1 MADLYNLDAE
11 LQQGLLGTEDDNAH
25 LVNTAISTDEEQ
37 PNHHSTPHTTSMEQD
52 DDDDDEM
59 EASTSG
65 YQSMSTVPVAL
76 REAAMERQKNRRGGD
91 QRHDDNE
98 SDDGTNVQNQPNKGH
113 WDTSKTDSYLFD
125 TLQQQQQQEEKRNYE
140 KQLQNL
146 PYTHLYQA
154 WTQER
159 QAPELLPYPYE
170 TIQHIREGL
179 IRYENYTFQDQQ
191 QQQQP
196 GDVNHHGRRRG
207 RHTNENLN
215 ALMESLLRIDAERVK
230 FLLSDLLKRRIQK
243 ITLHPQ
249 YYTKLVAEETTVPR
263 EAEQEVNG
271 HHEEQHHPLLCPA
284 EVRLQFQ
291 RKGSNSVSVLF
302 LTSCSSV
309 IFFISY
315 TKHTDDIVT
324 KVHENDATAFIYHG
338 DGSFPTRSVADL
350 GYTERFR
357 ARTEHSE
364 SIRVHSMPG
373 TRDHSESNS
382 QRWPLAHDGG
392 WPLHFARRTTTTS
405 RTVLDCSIRTNPT
418 FIIARQGRTN
428 VKEDMPQSCFSDV
441 IAIKC
446 MKQFTLFFV

>member
-91 QRHDDNE
+91 QHHDDNE
-98 SDDGTNVQNQPNKGH
+98 SDDGTNVQNHPNKGH

-125 TLQQQQQQEEKRNYE
+125 SLQQQQQQEEKRNYE

-263 EAEQEVNG
+263 EAEQEVND

-291 RKGSNSVSVLF
+291 RIGSNSVSVLF
-302 LTSCSSV
+302 LTFFRRSFSSYRIPNIQMTLLQKYMKMMQQHLSTTV
-309 IFFISY
+309 
-315 TKHTDDIVT
+315 TDHFPQEVWRTLDIPNDS
-324 KVHENDATAFIYHG
+324 VHEPNIPNQYVFI
-338 DGSFPTRSVADL
+338 RC
-350 GYTERFR
+350 R
-357 ARTEHSE
+357 EHVT
-364 SIRVHSMPG
+364 IP
-373 TRDHSESNS
+373 
-382 QRWPLAHDGG
+382 
-392 WPLHFARRTTTTS
+392 
-405 RTVLDCSIRTNPT
+405 NPT
-418 FIIARQGRTN
+418 PKDDPSPTTEDGRYISQDGQPQQAGQCLIVRYERIRHLLLQGK
-428 VKEDMPQSCFSDV
+428 VELM
-441 IAIKC
+441 
-446 MKQFTLFFV
+446 